1 MFPGVDL
8 EERLKRTKQKRIQ
21 KDGDPV
27 ANAIRDLLND
37 VERED
42 SDILQ
47 RIFTKPSD
55 EITEPVGLDPM
66 DLDPQRIYHLEDIKS
81 ICVQYRLRFLDAH
94 RFKGEIPTEALREVH
109 RLDGQ
114 SSEPLSQF
122 KIVAPAEL
130 FRLDEKDKDPM
141 LFMPLNNGYYYLI
154 HKWGGELN
162 AWRRIL
168 SYPLQNF
175 YKLVQTILIFTAAVT
190 LLLPHDLL
198 VTDPSHPDL
207 GIRVIFFFWL
217 LLALSGMSAFFIM
230 ANEQNFNEE
239 VWNSRFRT

>member
-1 MFPGVDL
+1 MIPGVDL

-21 KDGDPV
+21 QEGDLV

-47 RIFTKPSD
+47 RIFTKSNG
-55 EITEPVGLDPM
+55 EGAGRQALHPM
-66 DLDPQRIYHLEDIKS
+66 DLDTQRIYHLEDIKS

-94 RFKGEIPTEALREVH
+94 RFKGEIPKEALREVN
-109 RLDGQ
+109 RLDRQ
-114 SSEPLSQF
+114 SSEPLAEF

-162 AWRRIL
+162 AWRRVL

-175 YKLVQTILIFTAAVT
+175 YKLAQTIFLFTAAVT
-190 LLLPHDLL
+190 LLLPHNIL
-198 VTDPSHPDL
+198 VTDPSHSDL

-239 VWNSRFRT
+239 VWNSKFRT